1 MGKDGLGNSAPL
13 ALREEE
19 EEQEEEGGER
29 RGVGGEKGGGS
40 GHLLDGDEIK
50 APDSGLD
57 MQIKS
62 GVQP

>member
-1 MGKDGLGNSAPL
+1 MGKAGLGNSAPL

-19 EEQEEEGGER
+19 EQEEGGG
-29 RGVGGEKGGGS
+29 RGGGGGEKGGGS
-40 GHLLDGDEIK
+40 GHLFDGDEIK
-50 APDSGLD
+50 APDSALD